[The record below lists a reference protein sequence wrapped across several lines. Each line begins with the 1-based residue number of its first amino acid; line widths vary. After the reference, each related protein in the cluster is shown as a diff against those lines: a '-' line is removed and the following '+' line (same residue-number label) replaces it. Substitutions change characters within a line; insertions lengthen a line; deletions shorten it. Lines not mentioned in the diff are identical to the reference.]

1 MSTSSRRTT
10 TVLAVSGA
18 VLALYAI
25 PALGLGWGRAH
36 SPPAGPLAARAAAP
50 AAVSRGPAA
59 RAAAGMPVFAYYYI
73 WINGAYWSRGM
84 LDRPVRPFPGDYSSD
99 NPAVIRWQVRQAKAA
114 GITGLIVCWRN
125 TPAFRTILSLV
136 EQAANQ
142 AGLRLA
148 MQYESLNASGRPVP
162 VAQVAAGYRYFAA
175 TYARNRVWYRI
186 GGKPLTMWYGTRLF
200 SRAAVAAVTGP
211 VRRRILVL
219 STGNNV
225 AEFDRLAAYTD
236 GDAYYWSSVNPAL
249 DLFYPAKLAAM
260 GSAVHHA
267 HKIWLAPF
275 APGFNDTLV
284 GGHRVVPR
292 NNGATLRTE
301 FAAALA
307 SRPDVLGLIS
317 WNEWAENTYVEPSL
331 KYGHFYLKVLTR
343 LAGQAP

>member
-1 MSTSSRRTT
+1 MSTPSRRTT
-10 TVLAVSGA
+10 RALAIGGA
-18 VLALYAI
+18 ALALCAI
-25 PALGLGWGRAH
+25 PVLGLGWGRVH
-36 SPPAGPLAARAAAP
+36 VPSAGQLAARAP
-50 AAVSRGPAA
+50 AASRGPVAARSAA
-59 RAAAGMPVFAYYYI
+59 RAPVFAYYYI
-73 WINGAYWSRGM
+73 WINGAYWSRGT
-84 LDRPVRPFPGDYSSD
+84 LDSPVRPFPGDYSSD

-114 GITGLIVCWRN
+114 GITGLIVCWRD
-125 TPAFRTILSLV
+125 TPAFRKILSLV
-136 EQAANQ
+136 ERAANR
-142 AGLRLA
+142 AGLKLA
-148 MQYESLNASGRPVP
+148 MQYESLNASGQPVP
-162 VAQVAAGYRYFAA
+162 VAQVAAAYRYFAA
-175 TYARNRVWYRI
+175 TYARNQVWYRI

-200 SRAAVAAVTGP
+200 SRAAVASVTGP
-211 VRRRILVL
+211 VRRKILVL

-249 DLFYPAKLAAM
+249 DLFYRGKLAAM

-331 KYGHFYLKVLTR
+331 KYRHFYLKVLTR
-343 LAGQAP
+343 LGGRAP